1 MSTNDSRRGAARHHG
16 PGSPPLPR
24 RAFAVLSGLLLALAI
39 VAPALAHVA
48 LVTSTPADKAVLDT
62 PPTTITLTF
71 SERLSASESS
81 FKLIGP
87 TGTVGTGRVGSDDNV
102 MTLSGLVVDG
112 RPLGSGAYE
121 IRWTAKGTDGH
132 LERGKLT
139 FTITEP
145 TPEPTAQPS
154 AEATAPAAEPTDAPT
169 ADAPTAV
176 PAATGPAATGP
187 AATTAQTG
195 DGTTPAATS
204 SADVLVPI
212 VVALIVVIG
221 LGALALRRSRG
232 A

>member
-1 MSTNDSRRGAARHHG
+1 MSTNDSRRGAARHQG

-24 RAFAVLSGLLLALAI
+24 RAFAVLSGLLLALVI

-48 LVTSTPADKAVLDT
+48 LVKSTPADKAVLDT
-62 PPTTITLTF
+62 SPTTITLTF
-71 SERLSASESS
+71 SESLSASESS

-102 MTLSGLVVDG
+102 MTLSGLVLDG

-121 IRWTAKGTDGH
+121 IRWAAKGTDGH

-169 ADAPTAV
+169 AATPTAA
-176 PAATGPAATGP
+176 PAATGPAA
-187 AATTAQTG
+187 ATAQTG

-204 SADVLVPI
+204 STDVLVPI
-212 VVALIVVIG
+212 IVALIVVIG
-221 LGALALRRSRG
+221 LGALVLRRSRG